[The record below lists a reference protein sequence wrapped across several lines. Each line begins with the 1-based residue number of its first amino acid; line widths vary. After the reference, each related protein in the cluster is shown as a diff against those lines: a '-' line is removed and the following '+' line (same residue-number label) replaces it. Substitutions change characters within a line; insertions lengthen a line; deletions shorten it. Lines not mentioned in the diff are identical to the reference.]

1 MFQEPYVSK
10 RKNAEIQRRRAV
22 ARKKI
27 EILNELK
34 SLDLQMSDAPL
45 ICTLPTTRH
54 SKKCRVADIPFVP
67 RRSKFLLRQER
78 EKRFGYKAQRNPFLL
93 EVINGGSTW
102 S

>member
-10 RKNAEIQRRRAV
+10 RKNAEIQRRRAA

-34 SLDLQMSDAPL
+34 SFDLQVSDAPL
-45 ICTLPTTRH
+45 ICFLPTTRH
-54 SKKCRVADIPFVP
+54 SKKCRVADIRSMP

-78 EKRFGYKAQRNPFLL
+78 ENRLGHKARQNPFLL
-93 EVINGGSTW
+93 DVIYAS
-102 S
+102 